1 MKKVERGLKLAESV
15 LNARRA
21 VVEARENL
29 AAAQAALAEA
39 ETAFGGVLLEEGEPG
54 ADDASVIL
62 GVLRE
67 ASGHVGGIDTEL
79 IARRSFGEPDD
90 AALLRT
96 ARGLKVLVRRKQAT
110 NKGGGF
116 YAATDGG
123 AA

>member
-1 MKKVERGLKLAESV
+1 MKKVIERGLKLAESV

-29 AAAQAALAEA
+29 GAAQAALTEA

-62 GVLRE
+62 HVLRD
-67 ASGHVGGIDTEL
+67 AAGQVGGIDTEL

-90 AALLRT
+90 AAIVRT
-96 ARGLKVLVRRKQAT
+96 TRGLRLLVRRKQAV

-116 YAATDGG
+116 YAAVEV
-123 AA
+123 